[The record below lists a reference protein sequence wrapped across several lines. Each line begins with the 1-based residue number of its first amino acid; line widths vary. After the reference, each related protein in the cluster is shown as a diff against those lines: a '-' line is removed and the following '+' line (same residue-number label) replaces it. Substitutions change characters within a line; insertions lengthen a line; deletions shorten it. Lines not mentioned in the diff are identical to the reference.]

1 MNFLVETK
9 NEYTIQLINI
19 LSPHIYEGFESIYN
33 ESKKI
38 IKKGE
43 EKKVLK
49 AFQQFIKRIPSWNTN
64 LIENETTRIRTASRC
79 DFLQNLL
86 KAVIK
91 ANIILLSNSNSNSY
105 SKSIIEKKYL
115 DIPLHKFIHRC
126 YVECARQ
133 FYNSPYLFYHDI
145 RPIERKRN
153 QRDCYDIIKTG
164 IKEAIRKILPVQHI
178 LDKYLGDNLMFGN
191 DEVDKPISAAE
202 SENLK
207 QLISQDLNSGISNN
221 ESNIIKSNEESN
233 ILPMQLADKMT
244 EINTVKDNIPYEDSS
259 DDETINLLSEIKKNI
274 INVHSEQPPLNQD
287 MIGGDNDEAHSEMV
301 ASIPIT
307 NYYSE
312 NKNNI
317 HGELKQHEEQQKIR
331 ESEINKNLD
340 RLRNSEKFN
349 HSDQNK
355 LSERSNR
362 SVKSE
367 RSERSERKKRLDS
380 ESSVMY
386 IGNDDDYEDVFSN
399 INDTNYSD
407 NNKKTLDNK
416 VINKKMKDAY
426 FSRFNAL

>member
-64 LIENETTRIRTASRC
+64 LIENETTRIKTASRC

-91 ANIILLSNSNSNSY
+91 ANIILLSNSNSNTY
-105 SKSIIEKKYL
+105 SKSVIEKKFL

-178 LDKYLGDNLMFGN
+178 LDKYLGDNLMFGSA
-191 DEVDKPISAAE
+191 EIDKPISAAE

-233 ILPMQLADKMT
+233 ILPNQLADKMT
-244 EINTVKDNIPYEDSS
+244 EINTIKDNIPYEDSS
-259 DDETINLLSEIKKNI
+259 DDETINLLSEIKRNI
-274 INVHSEQPPLNQD
+274 INIHSEQHQVNQD
-287 MIGGDNDEAHSEMV
+287 MIGGDNNEVNSEMV

-317 HGELKQHEEQQKIR
+317 HSELKQHEEQQKIR
-331 ESEINKNLD
+331 DSEVNQNLD
-340 RLRNSEKFN
+340 ILRNSENN
-349 HSDQNK
+349 H
-355 LSERSNR
+355 SERSD
-362 SVKSE
+362 KSLKNE
-367 RSERSERKKRLDS
+367 RSEIKKRLDS

-386 IGNDDDYEDVFSN
+386 IGKDDDYEDVFSN
-399 INDTNYSD
+399 INDTNNSD
-407 NNKKTLDNK
+407 YNKKTLDNK

>member
-64 LIENETTRIRTASRC
+64 LIENETTRIKTASRC

-105 SKSIIEKKYL
+105 SKSVIEKKFL
-115 DIPLHKFIHRC
+115 DIPLSKFIHRC

-178 LDKYLGDNLMFGN
+178 LDKYLGDNLMFGSA
-191 DEVDKPISAAE
+191 EIDKPISAAE

-233 ILPMQLADKMT
+233 ILPNQLADKMT

-274 INVHSEQPPLNQD
+274 VNIHSEQLQVNQD
-287 MIGGDNDEAHSEMV
+287 MIGGDNNEINSEMV

-317 HGELKQHEEQQKIR
+317 HSELKQHEERQKIR
-331 ESEINKNLD
+331 EIEVNQNLHKII
-340 RLRNSEKFN
+340 NSEKLN
-349 HSDQNK
+349 NSEQSN
-355 LSERSNR
+355 LSERSD
-362 SVKSE
+362 KSIKN
-367 RSERSERKKRLDS
+367 ERSERKKRLDS
-380 ESSVMY
+380 ESSIMY

-399 INDTNYSD
+399 INDTNNSD
-407 NNKKTLDNK
+407 YNKKTLDNK